1 MMYAFAPGHCGDR
14 RTQIVPTQLE
24 EDLANFLL
32 IRGDYAF
39 LGHGWLGCS
48 KFYHFPP
55 ELNLDYGTPRGLCR
69 ETAEG
74 SEVFVR
80 EWSKSTVQMDC
91 RTYTANITMKP
102 AGRLVESHSS

>member
-1 MMYAFAPGHCGDR
+1 MEYSILLPGTRIER
-14 RTQIVPTQLE
+14 RCSGPV
-24 EDLANFLL
+24 A
-32 IRGDYAF
+32 
-39 LGHGWLGCS
+39 WLGCS

-55 ELNLDYGTPRGLCR
+55 ELNLDYGTPTGLCK

-91 RTYTANITMKP
+91 NTYTPTITMKP

>member
-1 MMYAFAPGHCGDR
+1 MTSCSACGNTDP
-14 RTQIVPTQLE
+14 INPPQLK

-32 IRGDYAF
+32 IRGPYAY

-48 KFYHFPP
+48 HFYVFPP
-55 ELNLDYGTPRGLCR
+55 ELNLDYGEPEGLCK
-69 ETAEG
+69 ETAPG

-91 RTYTANITMKP
+91 KTYTPTITMK
-102 AGRLVESHSS
+102 